1 MLRRATCL
9 FSIRTGLLSEC
20 YTINNWDK
28 QVGRFN
34 FDTFIFQ
41 KVSVSTQKKKTTT
54 LCVSCDTTPTT
65 SGIGSHSQPCAP
77 PSCILELLLSS
88 LCFSLAQV
96 ENEQMLRERMLVAGK
111 SAGCGQCLWANEFE
125 IGECLSAATASA
137 SLGLSE
143 LVYLTHLK
151 YSI

>member
-1 MLRRATCL
+1 MLRRPTCL

-20 YTINNWDK
+20 YTINKWDK
-28 QVGRFN
+28 QVSRFN

-41 KVSVSTQKKKTTT
+41 KVSVSTQKKNYHVVYLLRYNTHY
-54 LCVSCDTTPTT
+54 VWYRFPFNV
-65 SGIGSHSQPCAP
+65 AP
-77 PSCILELLLSS
+77 PSRILELSLSS

-125 IGECLSAATASA
+125 IGESLSAATASA